1 MIVSGFVIV
10 VAAVRVGVVAC
21 PVFMGISREF
31 SRGGW
36 DAGLEIRVLVR
47 SETNRLTC
55 CRLKGCQNARR
66 HDGTS
71 DGRIKTASTQATPK

>member
-1 MIVSGFVIV
+1 MFWLLGCLVVWLFVRLCGCVVVSGFVIV
-10 VAAVRVGVVAC
+10 VAAVGVGVVAC

-31 SRGGW
+31 SRRGW

-55 CRLKGCQNARR
+55 LLPRCRLK
-66 HDGTS
+66 TE
-71 DGRIKTASTQATPK
+71 K